1 MGLDMSRVFFT
12 IISLMMLV
20 FVSALPASAQ
30 NPYSAAYAVNDSI
43 ITHYDID
50 QRTRM
55 LRALGFQGGDIRQA
69 AVDQLIDDRLKL
81 AAAQNFGATLSP
93 QALDRGISVAA
104 ANGGTDAEGLWN
116 RARAAGVSRDAFD
129 EYFAAQI
136 IWREIVQSRFRQA
149 ADPTSVDLN
158 NAFTAAAAATQET
171 VLLAELALPFAER
184 GEAQTI
190 AFAERL
196 SRDLNA
202 GADFETAVQNFSRS
216 PSAPNGGVIG
226 WLDPAR
232 LPGNIGAAVSRLRPG
247 QVSGPVRV
255 SSGVI
260 LFKLVSSR
268 VTSSPLKKSVTVT
281 YAVLN
286 LTGVANAMSLAQSMQ
301 SGLDECSEVNS
312 RAAEFGNGSGI
323 FGPMNVNDIPADI
336 GVSLARLLPS
346 RSEIVANGD
355 SVQLVQLCSRETTL
369 DEPLQS
375 QFTSSV
381 FGQKL
386 GSLAEGY
393 LLELRRNAIIEVR

>member
-1 MGLDMSRVFFT
+1 MGLDMSRVIFT
-12 IISLMMLV
+12 IISMVMFT
-20 FVSALPASAQ
+20 FVTVLPASAQ

-55 LRALGFQGGDIRQA
+55 LRSLGFQDGDIRQA
-69 AVDQLIDDRLKL
+69 AIDQLIDDRLKL
-81 AAAQNFGATLSP
+81 ATARTFGVELTAD
-93 QALDRGISVAA
+93 ALDRGIAIAA
-104 ANGGTDAEGLWN
+104 SNGGTDAEGLWN
-116 RARAAGVSRDAFD
+116 RSRGAGVSREAFD
-129 EYFAAQI
+129 EYFAIQI
-136 IWREIVQSRFRQA
+136 VWRQIVQSRFRQA
-149 ADPTSVDLN
+149 ADPTSVDLD
-158 NAFTAAAAATQET
+158 NAFASVAAETQET

-202 GADFETAVQNFSRS
+202 GADFETAVKNFSRS

-226 WLDPAR
+226 WLDPSR
-232 LPGNIGAAVSRLRPG
+232 LPGEIGAAVTRLRPG

-268 VTSSPLKKSVTVT
+268 VTSSPLKKSVTVK

-286 LTGVANAMSLAQSMQ
+286 LTGTDNAMSVARSLQP
-301 SGLDECSEVNS
+301 GLDECSDVNS
-312 RAAEFGNGSGI
+312 NAAQYGNGSGI
-323 FGPMNVNDIPADI
+323 FGPVNVDDIPADI
-336 GVSLARLLPS
+336 AVSLARLLPS
-346 RSEIVANGD
+346 RSEIVANGS
-355 SVQLVQLCSRETTL
+355 SVQLVQLCSREITL
-369 DEPLQS
+369 NEPLQS
-375 QFTSSV
+375 QFTNNV

-386 GSLAEGY
+386 GALAEGY
-393 LLELRRNAIIEVR
+393 LLELRRNAIIETR